1 MKNTATCRDS
11 SITLFSSV
19 YNRRVRCTNMA
30 VGLTLASLVLIPSPT
45 QAQTSVLIVDGEVET
60 RLTLSLDH
68 LRAMS
73 RQRIEV
79 EDRGARAT
87 YEGVPLTEILRRAGV
102 AIGRAPLQGR
112 ALTSILFVTAPDGFR
127 AIFALAELDPASG
140 DDRVLLADTRDGL
153 ALSAKEG
160 PLRVVAPGDKYPA
173 RWVRN
178 VTRITVVGVMR
189 PTQN

>member
-1 MKNTATCRDS
+1 
-11 SITLFSSV
+11 
-19 YNRRVRCTNMA
+19 
-30 VGLTLASLVLIPSPT
+30 
-45 QAQTSVLIVDGEVET
+45 
-60 RLTLSLDH
+60 
-68 LRAMS
+68 
-73 RQRIEV
+73 
-79 EDRGARAT
+79 
-87 YEGVPLTEILRRAGV
+87 
-102 AIGRAPLQGR
+102 
-112 ALTSILFVTAPDGFR
+112 LTSILFVTAPDGFR